1 MNPGSCD
8 FSSSLLHHLSF
19 DGDVVVLP
27 VPGNAH
33 YSNSAHY
40 LNNYACMWRFPQLSS
55 PCKRYEVRIVNVN
68 ILASENQ
75 LSCDCSDH
83 IMVEYST
90 NQKRCINSSN
100 VPEKTIYSA
109 TNITIKFRTDSS
121 TTGSGY
127 TIIINREP
135 SGCAQD
141 MDEDNTMSFDI
152 VKIPRI
158 LSCPLF
164 TFVKVKEE
172 LYKAKMNV
180 KVQGNETE
188 KLAPPLQQCYC
199 FGTCTVETDDDR
211 NKYIGQFFQDSS
223 STAAIGYLN
232 SPDPVLRK
240 VARFALKKKSREGK

>member
-33 YSNSAHY
+33 YSDSAHY
-40 LNNYACMWRFPQLSS
+40 PNNYACMWQFPQLSN
-55 PCKRYEVRIVNVN
+55 PCKQYEVRIVNVN
-68 ILASENQ
+68 IRASENQ
-75 LSCDCSDH
+75 LYCDCSDH

-90 NQKRCINSSN
+90 NQKHCINSDIRM
-100 VPEKTIYSA
+100 TLYSA

-240 VARFALKKKSREGK
+240 VARFALKKKSGEGK